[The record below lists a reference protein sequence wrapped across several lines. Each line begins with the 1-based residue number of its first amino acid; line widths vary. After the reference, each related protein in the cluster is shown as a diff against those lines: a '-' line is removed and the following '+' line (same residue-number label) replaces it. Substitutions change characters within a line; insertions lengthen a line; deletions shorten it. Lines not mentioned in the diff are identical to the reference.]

1 MRRESEPGAES
12 TAPAEPA
19 AMMNVMRVAVIDIGS
34 NTARLLVA
42 DVDGSLESVREER
55 TYLGLAADILRHGAV
70 SPTKLEDAA
79 TVAGRYARLA
89 ARLDADAVAAV
100 VTAPG
105 RQGRA
110 STELVA
116 ALTKAVGRPVTVLS
130 AADEGRF
137 AFLGATARLEPDG
150 GIVGVC
156 DVGGGS
162 TELVVGTV
170 LLGPAWVR
178 SADIG
183 SLRLTRLCLNADQAG
198 RKAVDRARQI
208 VEHELEP
215 FDAPQVD
222 VALAVGGSARAAAKI
237 VGRELGGKDLE
248 DVITLT
254 SRTPP
259 AKLARVFG
267 FDAAR
272 AETVLAGAIILSA
285 VAQRL
290 DMPLRLGRGG
300 LREGIALTL
309 ARESAARAA

>member
-1 MRRESEPGAES
+1 
-12 TAPAEPA
+12 
-19 AMMNVMRVAVIDIGS
+19 MRVAVIDIGS

-42 DVDGSLESVREER
+42 DVAETVEPVRAER
-55 TYLGLAADILRHGAV
+55 AYLGLAADILRHGAV
-70 SPTKLEDAA
+70 SPGKLEDAA

-116 ALTKAVGRPVTVLS
+116 ALGKAVGSPVRVLT
-130 AADEGRF
+130 AEEEGRF
-137 AFLGATARLEPDG
+137 AFVGATERLEPDG
-150 GIVGVC
+150 GIVAVC

-183 SLRLTRLCLNADQAG
+183 SLRLTRVCLNADRAG
-198 RKAVDRARQI
+198 TKAVDRARQI
-208 VEHELEP
+208 VARELEE

-237 VGRELGGKDLE
+237 AGRRLGREELE
-248 DVITLT
+248 DVITIA

-259 AKLARVFG
+259 AKLARAFG

-285 VAQRL
+285 VAERL
-290 DMPLRLGRGG
+290 DAPLRLGQGG

-309 ARESAARAA
+309 ARASEERAA

>member
-1 MRRESEPGAES
+1 
-12 TAPAEPA
+12 
-19 AMMNVMRVAVIDIGS
+19 MRVAVIDIGS

-42 DVDGSLESVREER
+42 DVAETVEPVRAER
-55 TYLGLAADILRHGAV
+55 AYLGLAADILRHGAV
-70 SPTKLEDAA
+70 SPGKLEDAA

-116 ALTKAVGRPVTVLS
+116 ALGKAVGSPVRVLT
-130 AADEGRF
+130 AEEEGRF
-137 AFLGATARLEPDG
+137 AFVGATERLEPDG
-150 GIVGVC
+150 GIVAVC

-183 SLRLTRLCLNADQAG
+183 SLRLTRVCLNADRAG
-198 RKAVDRARQI
+198 TKAVDRARQI
-208 VEHELEP
+208 VARELEE
-215 FDAPQVD
+215 FDAPQVE

-237 VGRELGGKDLE
+237 AGRRLGREELE
-248 DVITLT
+248 DVITMA

-259 AKLARVFG
+259 AKLARAFG

-285 VAQRL
+285 VAERL
-290 DMPLRLGRGG
+290 DAPLRLGQGG

-309 ARESAARAA
+309 ARASEERAA

>member
-1 MRRESEPGAES
+1 
-12 TAPAEPA
+12 
-19 AMMNVMRVAVIDIGS
+19 MRVAVIDIGS

-42 DVDGSLESVREER
+42 DVAETVEPVRAER
-55 TYLGLAADILRHGAV
+55 AYLGLAADILRHGAV
-70 SPTKLEDAA
+70 SPRKLEDAA

-89 ARLDADAVAAV
+89 PRLDADAVAAV

-116 ALTKAVGRPVTVLS
+116 ALGKAVGSPVRVLT
-130 AADEGRF
+130 AEEEGRF
-137 AFLGATARLEPDG
+137 AFVGATERLEPDG
-150 GIVGVC
+150 GIVAVC

-183 SLRLTRLCLNADQAG
+183 SLRLTRVCLNADRAG
-198 RKAVDRARQI
+198 TKAVDRARQI
-208 VEHELEP
+208 VARELEE
-215 FDAPQVD
+215 FDAPQAD

-237 VGRELGGKDLE
+237 AGRRLGREELE
-248 DVITLT
+248 DVITMT

-259 AKLARVFG
+259 AKLARAFG

-285 VAQRL
+285 VAERL
-290 DMPLRLGRGG
+290 DAPLRLGQGG

-309 ARESAARAA
+309 ARASEERAA

>member
-1 MRRESEPGAES
+1 
-12 TAPAEPA
+12 
-19 AMMNVMRVAVIDIGS
+19 MRVAVIDIGS

-42 DVDGSLESVREER
+42 DVSETIEPVRAER
-55 TYLGLAADILRHGAV
+55 AYLGLAADILRHGAV
-70 SPTKLEDAA
+70 SPGKLEDAA

-89 ARLDADAVAAV
+89 ARLEADAVAAV

-116 ALTKAVGRPVTVLS
+116 ALGKAVGSPVRVLT
-130 AADEGRF
+130 AEEEGRF
-137 AFLGATARLEPDG
+137 AFVGATERLEPDG
-150 GIVGVC
+150 GIVAVC

-183 SLRLTRLCLNADQAG
+183 SLRLTRVCLNADRPG
-198 RKAVDRARQI
+198 TKAVDRARQI
-208 VEHELEP
+208 VARELEE
-215 FDAPQVD
+215 FDAPQAD

-237 VGRELGGKDLE
+237 AGRRLGREELE
-248 DVITLT
+248 DVITMA

-259 AKLARVFG
+259 AKLARAFG

-285 VAQRL
+285 VAERL
-290 DMPLRLGRGG
+290 DAPLRLGQGG
-300 LREGIALTL
+300 LREGIARTL
-309 ARESAARAA
+309 ARASEERAA

>member
-1 MRRESEPGAES
+1 
-12 TAPAEPA
+12 
-19 AMMNVMRVAVIDIGS
+19 MRVAVIDIGS

-42 DVDGSLESVREER
+42 DVAETVEPVRAER
-55 TYLGLAADILRHGAV
+55 AYLGLAADILRHGAV
-70 SPTKLEDAA
+70 SPGKLEDAA

-110 STELVA
+110 STELVE
-116 ALTKAVGRPVTVLS
+116 ALGKAVGSPVRVLT
-130 AADEGRF
+130 AEEEGRF
-137 AFLGATARLEPDG
+137 AFVGATERLEPDG
-150 GIVGVC
+150 GIVAVC

-183 SLRLTRLCLNADQAG
+183 SLRLTRVCLNADRAG
-198 RKAVDRARQI
+198 TKAVDRARQI
-208 VEHELEP
+208 VARELEE
-215 FDAPQVD
+215 FDAPQAD

-237 VGRELGGKDLE
+237 AGRRLGREELE
-248 DVITLT
+248 DVITMA

-259 AKLARVFG
+259 AKLARAFG

-285 VAQRL
+285 VAERL
-290 DMPLRLGRGG
+290 DAPLRLGQGG

-309 ARESAARAA
+309 ARASEERAA

>member
-1 MRRESEPGAES
+1 
-12 TAPAEPA
+12 
-19 AMMNVMRVAVIDIGS
+19 MRVAVIDIGS

-42 DVDGSLESVREER
+42 DVDETVEPVRAER
-55 TYLGLAADILRHGAV
+55 AYLGLAADILRHGAV
-70 SPTKLEDAA
+70 SPGKLEDAA

-116 ALTKAVGRPVTVLS
+116 ALGKAVGSPVRVLT
-130 AADEGRF
+130 AEEEGRF
-137 AFLGATARLEPDG
+137 AFVGATARLEPDG
-150 GIVGVC
+150 GIVAVC

-183 SLRLTRLCLNADQAG
+183 SLRLTRVCLNADRAG
-198 RKAVDRARQI
+198 TKAVDRARQI
-208 VEHELEP
+208 VERELQE
-215 FDAPQVD
+215 FAAPRAD
-222 VALAVGGSARAAAKI
+222 VALADGGSARAAAKI
-237 VGRELGGKDLE
+237 AGRRLGREELE
-248 DVITLT
+248 DVIAMA

-259 AKLARVFG
+259 AKLARAFG

-272 AETVLAGAIILSA
+272 AETLLAGAIILSA
-285 VAQRL
+285 VAERL
-290 DMPLRLGRGG
+290 DAPLRLGQGG

-309 ARESAARAA
+309 ARASEERAA

>member
-1 MRRESEPGAES
+1 
-12 TAPAEPA
+12 
-19 AMMNVMRVAVIDIGS
+19 MRVAVIDIGS

-42 DVDGSLESVREER
+42 DVSETIEPVRAER
-55 TYLGLAADILRHGAV
+55 AYLGLAADILRHGAV
-70 SPTKLEDAA
+70 SPGKLEDAA

-89 ARLDADAVAAV
+89 ARLEADAVAAV

-116 ALTKAVGRPVTVLS
+116 ALGKAVGSPVRVLT
-130 AADEGRF
+130 AAEEGRF
-137 AFLGATARLEPDG
+137 AFVGATERLEPDG
-150 GIVGVC
+150 GIVAVC

-183 SLRLTRLCLNADQAG
+183 SLRLTRVCLNADRAG
-198 RKAVDRARQI
+198 TKAVDRARQI
-208 VEHELEP
+208 VTRELEE
-215 FDAPQVD
+215 FDAPQAD

-237 VGRELGGKDLE
+237 AGRRLGREELE
-248 DVITLT
+248 DVITMA

-259 AKLARVFG
+259 AKLARAFG

-285 VAQRL
+285 VAERL
-290 DMPLRLGRGG
+290 DAPLRLGQGG

-309 ARESAARAA
+309 ARASEERAA

>member
-1 MRRESEPGAES
+1 MMRG
-12 TAPAEPA
+12 
-19 AMMNVMRVAVIDIGS
+19 MRVAVIDIGS

-42 DVDGSLESVREER
+42 DVDGTLEAVREER
-55 TYLGLAADILRHGAV
+55 TYLGLAADILRHGSV
-70 SPTKLEDAA
+70 SPAKLEDAA

-89 ARLDADAVAAV
+89 ARLDADDVAAV

-110 STELVA
+110 SAELVA
-116 ALTKAVGRPVTVLS
+116 ALTKAVGQPVSVLS
-130 AADEGRF
+130 AAEEGRF
-137 AFLGATARLEPDG
+137 AFLGATARLEADG
-150 GIVGVC
+150 GIVAVC

-162 TELVVGTV
+162 TELAVGTV
-170 LLGPAWVR
+170 LLGPAWIR

-183 SLRLTRLCLNADQAG
+183 SLRLTRLCLNADRAG
-198 RKAVDRARQI
+198 KKAVDRARQV
-208 VEHELEP
+208 VERELDQ

-222 VALAVGGSARAAAKI
+222 LALAVGGSARAAAKI
-237 VGRELGGKDLE
+237 AGRELGREDLD
-248 DVITLT
+248 DVVRLA
-254 SRTPP
+254 SRTPA

-272 AETVLAGAIILSA
+272 AETVLAGAVILSA
-285 VAQRL
+285 VAERL
-290 DMPLRLGRGG
+290 GVAFRLGRGG

>member
-1 MRRESEPGAES
+1 
-12 TAPAEPA
+12 
-19 AMMNVMRVAVIDIGS
+19 MRVAVIDIGS
-34 NTARLLVA
+34 NTVRLLVA
-42 DVDGSLESVREER
+42 DVAETVEPVRAER
-55 TYLGLAADILRHGAV
+55 AYLGLAADILRHGAV
-70 SPTKLEDAA
+70 SPGKLEDAA

-116 ALTKAVGRPVTVLS
+116 ALGKAVGSPVRVLT
-130 AADEGRF
+130 AEEEGRF
-137 AFLGATARLEPDG
+137 AFVGATERLEPDG
-150 GIVGVC
+150 GIVAVC

-183 SLRLTRLCLNADQAG
+183 SLRLTRVCLNADRAG
-198 RKAVDRARQI
+198 TKAVDRARQI
-208 VEHELEP
+208 VARELEE
-215 FDAPQVD
+215 FDAPQAD

-237 VGRELGGKDLE
+237 AGRRLGREELE
-248 DVITLT
+248 DVITMA

-259 AKLARVFG
+259 AKLARAFG

-285 VAQRL
+285 VAERL
-290 DMPLRLGRGG
+290 DAPLRLGQGG

-309 ARESAARAA
+309 ARASEERAA

>member
-1 MRRESEPGAES
+1 MA
-12 TAPAEPA
+12 APAEA
-19 AMMNVMRVAVIDIGS
+19 VAMMSAMRVAVIDIGS

-42 DVDGSLESVREER
+42 DVGEAVQPVREER

-70 SPTKLEDAA
+70 SPTKRDDAA
-79 TVAGRYARLA
+79 TVVGRYARLA
-89 ARLDADAVAAV
+89 ARLEVDAVAAV

-110 STELVA
+110 SADLVA
-116 ALTKAVGRPVTVLS
+116 SLSKAVGRPVRVLS

-137 AFLGATARLEPDG
+137 AFHGATARLEPDG
-150 GIVGVC
+150 GIVAVC

-162 TELVVGTV
+162 TEVAIGTV

-183 SLRLTRLCLNADQAG
+183 SLRLTRLCLNADRAG

-208 VEHELEP
+208 VERELEP

-222 VALAVGGSARAAAKI
+222 MALAVGGSARAAAKI
-237 VGRELGGKDLE
+237 VGRELGREELE
-248 DVITLT
+248 EVVTMA
-254 SRTPP
+254 SRTPAP
-259 AKLARVFG
+259 KLARGFG

-285 VAQRL
+285 VAERL
-290 DMPLRLGRGG
+290 DVPFRLGRGG

-309 ARESAARAA
+309 ARESAVRAA

>member
-1 MRRESEPGAES
+1 
-12 TAPAEPA
+12 
-19 AMMNVMRVAVIDIGS
+19 MRVAVIDIGS

-42 DVDGSLESVREER
+42 DVAETVEPVRAER
-55 TYLGLAADILRHGAV
+55 AYLGLAADILRHGAV
-70 SPTKLEDAA
+70 SPGKLEDAA

-110 STELVA
+110 STELVE
-116 ALTKAVGRPVTVLS
+116 ALGKAVGSPVRVLT
-130 AADEGRF
+130 AEEEGRF
-137 AFLGATARLEPDG
+137 AFVGATERLEPDG
-150 GIVGVC
+150 GIVAVC

-183 SLRLTRLCLNADQAG
+183 SLRLTRVCLNADRAG
-198 RKAVDRARQI
+198 TKAVDRARQI
-208 VEHELEP
+208 VARELEE

-237 VGRELGGKDLE
+237 AGRRLGREELE
-248 DVITLT
+248 DVITMA

-259 AKLARVFG
+259 AKLARAFG

-285 VAQRL
+285 VAERL
-290 DMPLRLGRGG
+290 DAPLRLGQGG

-309 ARESAARAA
+309 ARASEERAA

>member
-1 MRRESEPGAES
+1 
-12 TAPAEPA
+12 
-19 AMMNVMRVAVIDIGS
+19 MMDAMRVAVIDIGS

-42 DVDGSLESVREER
+42 DVDGTLEPVREER
-55 TYLGLAADILRHGAV
+55 AYLGLAADILRHGSV
-70 SPTKLEDAA
+70 SPAKLDDAA

-89 ARLDADAVAAV
+89 ARLDADAVATV

-116 ALTKAVGRPVTVLS
+116 ALAKAVGRPVRILS

-137 AFLGATARLEPDG
+137 AFLGATERLEPDG
-150 GIVGVC
+150 GIVAVC

-183 SLRLTRLCLNADQAG
+183 SLRLTRLCLNADRPG
-198 RKAVDRARQI
+198 RKAIERARQV
-208 VEHELEP
+208 VERELEQ
-215 FDAPQVD
+215 FDPPRVD

-237 VGRELGGKDLE
+237 GGRELRRQDLD
-248 DVITLT
+248 DVVTLA
-254 SRTPP
+254 SRTSA
-259 AKLARVFG
+259 AKLVRIFG

-285 VAQRL
+285 IAERL
-290 DMPLRLGRGG
+290 DVPLRLGRGG

>member
-1 MRRESEPGAES
+1 
-12 TAPAEPA
+12 
-19 AMMNVMRVAVIDIGS
+19 MRVAVIDIGS

-42 DVDGSLESVREER
+42 DVDETVEPVRAER
-55 TYLGLAADILRHGAV
+55 AYLGLAADILRHGAV
-70 SPTKLEDAA
+70 SPGKLEDAA

-116 ALTKAVGRPVTVLS
+116 ALGKAVGSPVRVLT
-130 AADEGRF
+130 AEEEGRF
-137 AFLGATARLEPDG
+137 AFVGATARLEPDG
-150 GIVGVC
+150 GIVAVC

-183 SLRLTRLCLNADQAG
+183 SLRLTRVCLNADRAG
-198 RKAVDRARQI
+198 TKAVDRARQI
-208 VEHELEP
+208 VERELEE
-215 FDAPQVD
+215 FDAPQAD
-222 VALAVGGSARAAAKI
+222 LALAVGGSARAAAKI
-237 VGRELGGKDLE
+237 AGRRLGREELE
-248 DVITLT
+248 DVITMA

-259 AKLARVFG
+259 AKLARAFG

-285 VAQRL
+285 VAERL
-290 DMPLRLGRGG
+290 DAPLRLGQGG

-309 ARESAARAA
+309 ARASEERAA

>member
-1 MRRESEPGAES
+1 
-12 TAPAEPA
+12 
-19 AMMNVMRVAVIDIGS
+19 MRVAVIDIGS

-42 DVDGSLESVREER
+42 DVSETIEPVRAER
-55 TYLGLAADILRHGAV
+55 AYLGLAADILRHGAV
-70 SPTKLEDAA
+70 SPGKLEDAA

-89 ARLDADAVAAV
+89 ARLEADAVAAV

-116 ALTKAVGRPVTVLS
+116 ALGKAVGSPVRVLT
-130 AADEGRF
+130 AEEEGRF
-137 AFLGATARLEPDG
+137 AFVGATERLEPDG
-150 GIVGVC
+150 GIVAVC

-183 SLRLTRLCLNADQAG
+183 SLRLTRVCLNADRAG
-198 RKAVDRARQI
+198 TKAVDRARQI
-208 VEHELEP
+208 VARELEE
-215 FDAPQVD
+215 FDAPQAD

-237 VGRELGGKDLE
+237 AGRRLGREELE
-248 DVITLT
+248 DVITMA

-259 AKLARVFG
+259 AKLARAFG

-285 VAQRL
+285 VAERL
-290 DMPLRLGRGG
+290 DAPLRLGQGG

-309 ARESAARAA
+309 ARASEERAA

>member
-1 MRRESEPGAES
+1 
-12 TAPAEPA
+12 
-19 AMMNVMRVAVIDIGS
+19 MMSAMRVAVIDIGS

-42 DVDGSLESVREER
+42 DVDGPLEPVREER
-55 TYLGLAADILRHGAV
+55 TYLGLAADILRHGSV
-70 SPTKLEDAA
+70 SPAKLDDAA
-79 TVAGRYARLA
+79 AVAGRYARLA
-89 ARLDADAVAAV
+89 ARLDADSVAAV

-110 STELVA
+110 SAELVA
-116 ALTKAVGRPVTVLS
+116 ALTKAVGQPVRVLS

-137 AFLGATARLEPDG
+137 AFLGATVRLEPDG
-150 GIVGVC
+150 GIVAVC

-162 TELVVGTV
+162 TEIAVGTV

-183 SLRLTRLCLNADQAG
+183 SLRLTRLCLTADRPG
-198 RKAVDRARQI
+198 KKAVDRARQV
-208 VEHELEP
+208 VERELE

-222 VALAVGGSARAAAKI
+222 VAFAVGGSARAAAKI
-237 VGRELGGKDLE
+237 VGRALTRESLE
-248 DVITLT
+248 EVVTLA
-254 SRTPP
+254 SRTAPG
-259 AKLARVFG
+259 KLARVFG

-285 VAQRL
+285 VAERL
-290 DMPLRLGRGG
+290 DVPLRLGRGG

-309 ARESAARAA
+309 ARDAAARAA

>member
-1 MRRESEPGAES
+1 
-12 TAPAEPA
+12 
-19 AMMNVMRVAVIDIGS
+19 MRVAVIDIGS

-42 DVDGSLESVREER
+42 DVAETVEPVRAER
-55 TYLGLAADILRHGAV
+55 AYLGLAADILRHGAV
-70 SPTKLEDAA
+70 SPGKLEDAA

-116 ALTKAVGRPVTVLS
+116 ALGKAVGSPVRVLT
-130 AADEGRF
+130 AEEEGRF
-137 AFLGATARLEPDG
+137 AFVGATERLEPDG
-150 GIVGVC
+150 GIVAVC

-183 SLRLTRLCLNADQAG
+183 SLRLTRVCLNADRAG
-198 RKAVDRARQI
+198 TKAVDRARQI
-208 VEHELEP
+208 VARELEE
-215 FDAPQVD
+215 FDAPQAD

-237 VGRELGGKDLE
+237 AGRRLGREELE
-248 DVITLT
+248 DVITMA

-259 AKLARVFG
+259 AKLARAFG

-285 VAQRL
+285 VAERL
-290 DMPLRLGRGG
+290 DAPLRLGQGG

-309 ARESAARAA
+309 ARASEERAA

>member
-1 MRRESEPGAES
+1 
-12 TAPAEPA
+12 
-19 AMMNVMRVAVIDIGS
+19 MRVAVIDIGS

-42 DVDGSLESVREER
+42 DVAETVEPVRAER
-55 TYLGLAADILRHGAV
+55 AYLGLAADILRHGAV
-70 SPTKLEDAA
+70 SPGKLEDAA

-110 STELVA
+110 STQLVA
-116 ALTKAVGRPVTVLS
+116 ALGKAVGSPVRVLT
-130 AADEGRF
+130 AEEEGRF
-137 AFLGATARLEPDG
+137 AFVGATERLEPDG
-150 GIVGVC
+150 GIVAVC

-183 SLRLTRLCLNADQAG
+183 SLRLTRVCLNADRAG
-198 RKAVDRARQI
+198 TKAVDRARQI
-208 VEHELEP
+208 VARELEE
-215 FDAPQVD
+215 FDAPQAD

-237 VGRELGGKDLE
+237 AGRRLGREELE
-248 DVITLT
+248 DVITIA

-259 AKLARVFG
+259 AKLARAFG

-285 VAQRL
+285 VAERL
-290 DMPLRLGRGG
+290 DAPLRLGQGG

-309 ARESAARAA
+309 ARASEERAA

>member
-1 MRRESEPGAES
+1 
-12 TAPAEPA
+12 
-19 AMMNVMRVAVIDIGS
+19 MMDAMRVAVIDIGS

-42 DVDGSLESVREER
+42 DVDGTLEPVREER
-55 TYLGLAADILRHGAV
+55 TYLGLAADILRHGYVSAAKLDDAV
-70 SPTKLEDAA
+70 

-89 ARLDADAVAAV
+89 TRMDADAVAAV

-110 STELVA
+110 SSELVSE
-116 ALTKAVGRPVTVLS
+116 LTKAVGRPVTVLS
-130 AADEGRF
+130 AEDEGRF
-137 AFLGATARLEPDG
+137 AFLGATARLEADG
-150 GIVGVC
+150 GIVAVC

-162 TELVVGTV
+162 TELAVGTV

-183 SLRLTRLCLNADQAG
+183 SLRLTRLCLNADRAG
-198 RKAVDRARQI
+198 KKAVDRARQV
-208 VEHELEP
+208 VERELHR

-222 VALAVGGSARAAAKI
+222 TALAVGGSARAAAKI
-237 VGRELGGKDLE
+237 VRSQLGRGDLE
-248 DVITLT
+248 DVVALA

-285 VAQRL
+285 VAERL
-290 DMPLRLGRGG
+290 DVPLRLGRGG

-309 ARESAARAA
+309 AGESAARAA